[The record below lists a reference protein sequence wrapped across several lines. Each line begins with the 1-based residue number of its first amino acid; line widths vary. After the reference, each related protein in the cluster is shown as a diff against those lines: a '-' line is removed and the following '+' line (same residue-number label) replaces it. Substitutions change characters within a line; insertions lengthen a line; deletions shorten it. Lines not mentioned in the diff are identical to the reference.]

1 MQHRKQKEGETF
13 LVLEI
18 TANRLTARKL
28 SHFDSKIS
36 TIAVNLT
43 KKVNLCRICNI
54 SPEF

>member
-13 LVLEI
+13 FVLEI